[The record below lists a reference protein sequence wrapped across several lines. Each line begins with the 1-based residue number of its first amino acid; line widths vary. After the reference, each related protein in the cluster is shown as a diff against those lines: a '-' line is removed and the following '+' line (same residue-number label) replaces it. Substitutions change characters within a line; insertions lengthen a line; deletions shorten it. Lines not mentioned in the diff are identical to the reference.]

1 METKKS
7 ERLRMME
14 KVMLLKTEKLV
25 HHVVQESSWLNIG
38 TDIIVDYVIPP
49 LRWMLKLSKRTSKS

>member
-25 HHVVQESSWLNIG
+25 HHVVQELLWPNIG
-38 TDIIVDYVIPP
+38 IDIIVDYATQPS
-49 LRWMLKLSKRTSKS
+49 RWMHKQLKRTNK